1 MVYQRYLIRSTT
13 SYFFLITFSL
23 VSLIWFSRS
32 TSFLKYV
39 IENSVEIKQFLI
51 LFVLI
56 LPWFLLLIL
65 PISLF
70 LAILFNFNRLNSNN
84 ELTILKASGI
94 SNNQISNSIFSLT
107 ILITLICY
115 FISFFLMPHFN
126 KKLKNLRHD
135 ITNNYSNFTFN
146 PKTFESLRNLTF
158 YSKDRNE
165 KNELSGILIND
176 QRSAEYTITIT
187 AETGN
192 IVSEND
198 SILLYMSNGTVQKF
212 NFDTQ
217 KTDILNFD
225 KYIFNL
231 NERNQQ
237 LSKKILKVNELYFY
251 ELFHEDLELNA
262 KEKVK
267 INSEIIQRVI
277 DPLAPIILTLIALI
291 FSIQGELRRKQ
302 NYLKFTYAII
312 VALIYYGLNIMFY
325 NLAISSKL
333 YMILPCLNFIFF
345 AIISIKLLNKNFT

>member
-1 MVYQRYLIRSTT
+1 MLYQRYLIGSTI

-32 TSFLKYV
+32 TTFLKYI

-56 LPWFLLLIL
+56 LPWFLLIIL

-84 ELTILKASGI
+84 ELTILKSSGI
-94 SNNQISNSIFSLT
+94 SNNKISSSIFLLA
-107 ILITLICY
+107 ILITIICY
-115 FISFFLMPHFN
+115 FISFFLMPNFN

-176 QRSAEYTITIT
+176 QRSSEYTITIT

-192 IVSEND
+192 IVSENN
-198 SILLYMSNGTVQKF
+198 SVLLYMNNGTIQKF
-212 NFDTQ
+212 NFDSQ

-231 NERNQQ
+231 NEQNHQFD
-237 LSKKILKVNELYFY
+237 KKILKVNELYFH
-251 ELFHEDLELNA
+251 ELLNNNLELNP
-262 KEKVK
+262 KEKVRV
-267 INSEIIQRVI
+267 NSEIIQRII
-277 DPLAPIILTLIALI
+277 DPLAPMILTLIALI
-291 FSIQGELRRKQ
+291 FSIQGELKRKQ
-302 NYLKFTYAII
+302 NYLKFMSAIM
-312 VALIYYGLNIMFY
+312 VGLFYYGLNIMFY
-325 NLAISSKL
+325 NLIISSKM
-333 YMILPCLNFIFF
+333 YMIAPFVNLIFF
-345 AIISIKLLNKNFT
+345 AIFGLRFLNKNFT